1 MDRESM
7 TRRILKAMDH
17 PAATML
23 GHPSGRLL
31 LSRDPYEADME
42 QILAKAA
49 ERGTVLEINAN
60 PHRLDLDWRWIKRA
74 KEIGVKLMINPDAH
88 SIETIS
94 HTQYGLAIARKGWCE
109 KEDILNCLGTEDMTA
124 FLNRV

>member
-1 MDRESM
+1 MYYICTFSFRMDRESM

-49 ERGTVLEINAN
+49 ERNSSEINAN

-74 KEIGVKLMINPDAH
+74 KEIGVNL
-88 SIETIS
+88 
-94 HTQYGLAIARKGWCE
+94 
-109 KEDILNCLGTEDMTA
+109 
-124 FLNRV
+124 